1 MNVLISGAGIAG
13 PTLAFWLHRYG
24 VTPTLVEQAP
34 ALRTGGYIIDFWGAG
49 FDIADRMGLLPDIR
63 AAGYK
68 VREVRVV
75 GANGR
80 RVAGFPV
87 EVFARATNGRY
98 LSVRRGDWADVLFSR
113 LRSIETIFGDSIV
126 DIEQN
131 DHRVMVTFQSGVVR
145 PFDLVVGADGLH
157 SRVRELTLGAENQ
170 FERFLGLKVAAFE
183 VSGYRPRDELVYVM
197 YTEVG
202 RQVARFAMRDD
213 RTMFLLIFA
222 DTASAVPADLEEQ
235 KAVLRERFAASGW
248 ECPRVIDALERA
260 SSLYFD
266 RVSQIDIPPASSWAN
281 DRVVLVGDAASCVS
295 LLGGQGAALAMTAAY
310 VLAGEIHRAG
320 CDYRTAFARYE
331 ARFRPFV
338 TTKQRMA
345 IRFADAF
352 APKSRFSMFVRN
364 RIMNLLTI
372 PWVANLVTRGSF
384 VDALKL
390 PDY

>member
-1 MNVLISGAGIAG
+1 
-13 PTLAFWLHRYG
+13 
-24 VTPTLVEQAP
+24 
-34 ALRTGGYIIDFWGAG
+34 
-49 FDIADRMGLLPDIR
+49 
-63 AAGYK
+63 
-68 VREVRVV
+68 
-75 GANGR
+75 
-80 RVAGFPV
+80 
-87 EVFARATNGRY
+87 
-98 LSVRRGDWADVLFSR
+98 

-213 RTMFLLIFA
+213 RTI
-222 DTASAVPADLEEQ
+222 
-235 KAVLRERFAASGW
+235 
-248 ECPRVIDALERA
+248 
-260 SSLYFD
+260 
-266 RVSQIDIPPASSWAN
+266 
-281 DRVVLVGDAASCVS
+281 ASCVS

-331 ARFRPFV
+331 DRFRPFV

>member
-1 MNVLISGAGIAG
+1 M
-13 PTLAFWLHRYG
+13 
-24 VTPTLVEQAP
+24 
-34 ALRTGGYIIDFWGAG
+34 
-49 FDIADRMGLLPDIR
+49 
-63 AAGYK
+63 
-68 VREVRVV
+68 
-75 GANGR
+75 
-80 RVAGFPV
+80 
-87 EVFARATNGRY
+87 
-98 LSVRRGDWADVLFSR
+98 
-113 LRSIETIFGDSIV
+113 RSIETIFGDSIG

-331 ARFRPFV
+331 DRFRPFV